1 MANELN
7 DTLQNELNLLAG
19 LRDEIRLKAH
29 LAKADARSE
38 LDHLEKT
45 WERFQEQAGRV
56 HVKGHA
62 QEIEASLRGLIDEL
76 KGGYT
81 RIKRQLL
88 G

>member
-1 MANELN
+1 MANEFT
-7 DTLQNELNLLAG
+7 DTLQNELNFLTG

-38 LDHLEKT
+38 LDRLEKT

-56 HVKGHA
+56 HIKGHA
-62 QEIEASLRGLIDEL
+62 QEIETSLSGLVDEL
-76 KGGYT
+76 KNGYT
-81 RIKRQLL
+81 KLKRELI